1 MPAAETNPTIER
13 VATRLHQIFDG
24 LIVVEENETGN
35 LDKAE
40 QLFRTRAYMALSLL
54 EFTDANPVEAAAAI
68 TDGGDDGGVD
78 CIYVSEKHKRLI
90 LGQSKFSSNVAKGID
105 LAEFNR
111 FRDGVKDVVNQNWT
125 SANKGLHKHKSA
137 VQNLLTDIDA
147 EVVMIFAHT
156 SAQKLSNHIVVSR
169 ETFLEEMNRFEQF
182 MHFNEFTLDK
192 AALVARKRARPE
204 NINVQ
209 VMLKSW
215 GLRREPYKAV
225 YGAVPAEDIVR
236 IYNEFGSR
244 LFSENLRFGIE
255 KSEVNDGIR
264 QTAKD
269 DPQNFWYFNN
279 GITAICEDFKKA
291 PVGGQGNDNGVF
303 DVTRISIIN
312 GAQTVSS
319 LARSVTEGA
328 ELKEADVHLRI
339 ISLIDTPEDL
349 AVDVTTANNTQNDL
363 SPVDFVAGD
372 PHQDRLRREAAN
384 IGKVYTYRRGEGD
397 PSVTDGFSIREA
409 TIAAACASKDLR
421 LAVAAKRYISG
432 LWENTSKEPYTKL
445 FNEGTTA
452 EWLWKAVLIMRCV
465 DEQLVEAAK
474 ELDGRDR
481 LISVHAN
488 RFILFTVF
496 RELPG
501 DWENEGQISA
511 NIFPQV
517 REITNRNLAVIT
529 PLVNDLF
536 PDGYPG
542 NLFKNRDRQQEILD
556 QLDLVLAEENGSLAS
571 TKLAR

>member
-1 MPAAETNPTIER
+1 M
-13 VATRLHQIFDG
+13 ATRLHQIFDG
-24 LIVVEENETGN
+24 LIIVSADETK
-35 LDKAE
+35 DEKKAE

-54 EFTDANPVEAAAAI
+54 ELTDANAAEAAAAI

-78 CIYVSEKHKRLI
+78 CVYVNERNKTLI
-90 LGQSKFSSNVAKGID
+90 LGQSKFSSNVKKGVD
-105 LAEFNR
+105 LKEFNR
-111 FRDGVKDVVNQNWT
+111 FRDGVKDILNQKWT
-125 SANKGLHKHKSA
+125 SVNTALHRFKES
-137 VQNLLTDIDA
+137 VQNILTDIDA
-147 EVVMIFAHT
+147 EVVMVFAHT
-156 SAQKLSNHIVVSR
+156 SGEALSEHIVVSKD
-169 ETFLEEMNRFEQF
+169 TFLEEMNRFEQF
-182 MHFNEFTLDK
+182 ADFSEFTLDK

-236 IYNEFGSR
+236 IYTEFGQR

-291 PVGGQGNDNGVF
+291 PVGGQATDTGVF

-312 GAQTVSS
+312 GAQTVTS
-319 LARSVTEGA
+319 LARSVAEGA
-328 ELKEADVHLRI
+328 ILNDADVQLRI
-339 ISLIDTPEDL
+339 ISLTDTPEDL
-349 AVDVTTANNTQNDL
+349 AIDITTANNTQNDL

-372 PHQDRLRREAAN
+372 PNQDRLRREAAG

-397 PSVTDGFSIREA
+397 PSLSDGFSIREA
-409 TIAAACASKDLR
+409 TIAAACASQELR

-432 LWENTSKEPYTKL
+432 LWENTTKEPYTKL
-445 FNEGTTA
+445 FNDNTTA
-452 EWLWKAVLIMRCV
+452 EWLWKAVSIMRSV
-465 DEQLVEAAK
+465 DGQLVEEAK
-474 ELDGRDR
+474 ALDGRDR

-496 RELPG
+496 REIGEEWHAEG
-501 DWENEGQISA
+501 DLSTELLDRVKELT
-511 NIFPQV
+511 
-517 REITNRNLAVIT
+517 RRNLAVIT

-542 NLFKNRDRQQEILD
+542 NVFKNRDRQNEILT
-556 QLDLVLAEENGSLAS
+556 QLDLVLASE
-571 TKLAR
+571 

>member
-1 MPAAETNPTIER
+1 M
-13 VATRLHQIFDG
+13 V
-24 LIVVEENETGN
+24 
-35 LDKAE
+35 
-40 QLFRTRAYMALSLL
+40 
-54 EFTDANPVEAAAAI
+54 
-68 TDGGDDGGVD
+68 
-78 CIYVSEKHKRLI
+78 
-90 LGQSKFSSNVAKGID
+90 
-105 LAEFNR
+105 
-111 FRDGVKDVVNQNWT
+111 
-125 SANKGLHKHKSA
+125 
-137 VQNLLTDIDA
+137 
-147 EVVMIFAHT
+147 FAHT
-156 SAQKLSNHIVVSR
+156 SAQKLSNHIVESR
-169 ETFLEEMNRFEQF
+169 DIFLEEMNHFEQF
-182 MHFNEFTLDK
+182 MAFKEFTLEQ
-192 AALVARKRARPE
+192 AALVARKKARPE

-328 ELKEADVHLRI
+328 DLKDADVQLRV
-339 ISLIDTPEDL
+339 ISLIDTPENL

-372 PHQDRLRREAAN
+372 PNQDRLRREAAS

-397 PSVTDGFSIREA
+397 PNVTDGFSIREA
-409 TIAAACASKDLR
+409 TIAAACASNELR

-465 DEQLVEAAK
+465 DEQLENAAQ
-474 ELDGRDR
+474 ELNGRDR

-496 RELPG
+496 REISER
-501 DWENEGQISA
+501 WQNEGQMPNDLLSM
-511 NIFPQV
+511 V
-517 REITNRNLAVIT
+517 RAITSRNLKVII

-542 NLFKNRDRQQEILD
+542 NLFKNRDRQEEILK
-556 QLDLVLAEENGSLAS
+556 QLDLVLAADNELAPS
-571 TKLAR
+571 GQ

>member
-1 MPAAETNPTIER
+1 MPSVETNPTIER

-24 LIVVEENETGN
+24 LIVVEENETKD

-54 EFTDANPVEAAAAI
+54 DITDANPVEAAAAI
-68 TDGGDDGGVD
+68 TDGGDDGGID
-78 CIYVSEKHKRLI
+78 CIYVSEKHKRLV
-90 LGQSKFSSNVAKGID
+90 LGQSKFSPNVAKGVD
-105 LAEFNR
+105 LSEFNR

-125 SANKGLHKHKSA
+125 SVNKGLHKHKSA

-147 EVVMIFAHT
+147 EVVMVFAHT
-156 SAQKLSNHIVVSR
+156 SAQELSDHIAASR
-169 ETFLEEMNRFEQF
+169 DTFLEEMNRFEQF
-182 MHFNEFTLDK
+182 MDFKQFTLDK

-215 GLRREPYKAV
+215 GLRKEPYKAV

-264 QTAKD
+264 QTAKT

-279 GITAICEDFKKA
+279 GITAICEDFRKA
-291 PVGGQGNDNGVF
+291 PVGGQSNDNGIF

-328 ELKEADVHLRI
+328 DLKDADVHLRI
-339 ISLIDTPEDL
+339 ISLIGTPEDL

-372 PHQDRLRREAAN
+372 PNQDRLRREAAN

-397 PSVTDGFSIREA
+397 PSLTDGFSIREA

-445 FNEGTTA
+445 FNDGTTA

-465 DEQLVEAAK
+465 DETLLEAANA
-474 ELDGRDR
+474 LDGRDR

-496 RELPG
+496 RELSE
-501 DWENEGQISA
+501 DWQAEGYVVQDIYDK
-511 NIFPQV
+511 I
-517 REITNRNLAVIT
+517 REITERNLAVIM

-542 NLFKNRDRQQEILD
+542 NIFKNRDRQQEILD
-556 QLDLVLAEENGSLAS
+556 QLDLVLESADES
-571 TKLAR
+571 

>member
-1 MPAAETNPTIER
+1 MAGLETNPTIER

-24 LIVVEENETGN
+24 LIVISDEESKNEE
-35 LDKAE
+35 KAE

-54 EFTDANPVEAAAAI
+54 ELTDANPVEAAAAI

-78 CIYVSEKHKRLI
+78 CIYINEKNKRLI
-90 LGQSKFSSNVAKGID
+90 LGQSKFSSNIRKGTD
-105 LAEFNR
+105 LKEFNR
-111 FRDGVKDVVNQNWT
+111 FRDGVKDVINQKWT
-125 SANKGLHKHKSA
+125 SVNTGLHKFRSP

-147 EVVMIFAHT
+147 EVLMVFAHT
-156 SAQKLSNHIVVSR
+156 SGESLSEHIVVSR
-169 ETFLEEMNRFEQF
+169 DMFLEEMNRFEQF
-182 MHFNEFTLDK
+182 IKFSEFTLDK
-192 AALVARKRARPE
+192 AAIIARRRARPE

-209 VMLKSW
+209 VMLRSW
-215 GLRREPYKAV
+215 GLRRDPYKAV

-236 IYNEFGSR
+236 IYNEFGQR

-291 PVGGQGNDNGVF
+291 PVGGQGTDTGVF
-303 DVTRISIIN
+303 DVTRVSIIN
-312 GAQTVSS
+312 GAQTVTS
-319 LARSVTEGA
+319 LARSVAEGA
-328 ELKEADVHLRI
+328 NLNDADVHLRI
-339 ISLIDTPEDL
+339 ISLTDTPEDL
-349 AVDVTTANNTQNDL
+349 AIDITTANNTQNDL

-372 PHQDRLRREAAN
+372 PNQDRLRREAAA

-397 PSVTDGFSIREA
+397 PSVSDGFSIREA
-409 TIAAACASKDLR
+409 TIAAACASKELR

-432 LWENTSKEPYTKL
+432 LWENTTKEPYTKL
-445 FNEGTTA
+445 FNDSTTA
-452 EWLWKAVLIMRCV
+452 EWLWNAVSIMRCV
-465 DEQLVEAAK
+465 DGQLMEEAKA
-474 ELDGRDR
+474 LDGRDR

-496 RELPG
+496 RELG
-501 DWENEGQISA
+501 ENWYSDGELSA
-511 NIFPQV
+511 EFLEEVKNM
-517 REITNRNLAVIT
+517 TSRNLAVIM

-542 NLFKNRDRQQEILD
+542 NVFKNRDRQDEILGA
-556 QLDLVLAEENGSLAS
+556 LDAVLASG
-571 TKLAR
+571 